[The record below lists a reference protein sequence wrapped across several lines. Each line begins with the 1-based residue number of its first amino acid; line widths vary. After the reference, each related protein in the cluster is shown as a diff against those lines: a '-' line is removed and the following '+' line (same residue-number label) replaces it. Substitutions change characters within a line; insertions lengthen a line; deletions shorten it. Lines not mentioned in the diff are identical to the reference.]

1 MSSADVSARVAWADD
16 APAIAA
22 VQVRAWRASYAD
34 LLPAEVLAAL
44 DPDQLAAGWR
54 DALGR
59 PGDARHRTLVA
70 LERNTVTG
78 FVLTG
83 PATDPA
89 IRGHRAPS
97 TSLRI
102 APRVARHHVDPD
114 RALPFA
120 RAQPRGRVL
129 RTQGIAALAGVAAR
143 LPDRA
148 HRVRGTRRAADPP
161 LVSQIEEFADAVP
174 GFVEDLTAGRG
185 PLGFLQDDYQIVDKV
200 QEAVEDQGAGGILG
214 VTNASLAV
222 ARGVVSFIVGVV
234 TIAFLTVF
242 MLIEGPR
249 ILERFRDSLPEHMKP
264 RFERMGGDIYR
275 TVGGYVGGN
284 LAISLIAGVVSAIVL
299 FALGSSYAIA
309 LAVVVALLDLIP
321 LAGATIAAVIVSTV
335 TFIELGWVR
344 GVIVIGFFVL
354 YQQLE
359 NHILQ
364 PVIYGRT
371 VQLSPLTVLI
381 AILIGAE
388 LVGILG
394 ALAAIPVAGIIQ
406 AIFRE
411 VLRWRREAILPAGM
425 EVALPDE
432 PAAET

>member
-1 MSSADVSARVAWADD
+1 MGT
-16 APAIAA
+16 
-22 VQVRAWRASYAD
+22 
-34 LLPAEVLAAL
+34 LAAMEERHVEERL
-44 DPDQLAAGWR
+44 VSFRPRAILVVLGIILAATAIIAFLFLAWHVITWVLI
-54 DALGR
+54 ALFLSLALNPAVEFFERRGLR
-59 PGDARHRTLVA
+59 RSLASLLVFLLA
-70 LERNTVTG
+70 LFAFAG
-78 FVLTG
+78 LG
-83 PATDPA
+83 
-89 IRGHRAPS
+89 
-97 TSLRI
+97 
-102 APRVARHHVDPD
+102 
-114 RALPFA
+114 AL
-120 RAQPRGRVL
+120 L
-129 RTQGIAALAGVAAR
+129 I
-143 LPDRA
+143 
-148 HRVRGTRRAADPP
+148 PP

-234 TIAFLTVF
+234 TIAFLTIF
-242 MLIEGPR
+242 MLMEGPR
-249 ILERFRDSLPEHMKP
+249 IVERFRDSLPEHMKP
-264 RFERMGGDIYR
+264 RMDRVGGDIYR

-284 LAISLIAGVVSAIVL
+284 LAISLIAGVTSAIVL

-335 TFIELGWVR
+335 SFIELGWVR

-411 VLRWRREAILPAGM
+411 VLRWRREAILPAGR
-425 EVALPDE
+425 EVTMPDE

>member
-1 MSSADVSARVAWADD
+1 MAEERHVEERLVSFRPRAILIVLGIILTATAIIAFLFFAWHVITWILIALFLSL
-16 APAIAA
+16 ALNPA
-22 VQVRAWRASYAD
+22 VEFFERR
-34 LLPAEVLAAL
+34 
-44 DPDQLAAGWR
+44 G
-54 DALGR
+54 LGR
-59 PGDARHRTLVA
+59 TLASLLVFLLA
-70 LERNTVTG
+70 LFAFAG
-78 FVLTG
+78 LG
-83 PATDPA
+83 
-89 IRGHRAPS
+89 
-97 TSLRI
+97 
-102 APRVARHHVDPD
+102 
-114 RALPFA
+114 AL
-120 RAQPRGRVL
+120 L
-129 RTQGIAALAGVAAR
+129 I
-143 LPDRA
+143 
-148 HRVRGTRRAADPP
+148 PP
-161 LVSQIEEFADAVP
+161 LIDQIEEFVDAVP

-185 PLGFLQDDYQIVDKV
+185 PLGFLQEDYQIVDKV
-200 QEAVEDQGAGGILG
+200 QDAIEDQGAGGILG

-222 ARGVVSFIVGVV
+222 ARGVVSFIVGTI
-234 TIAFLTVF
+234 TIAFLTIF
-242 MLIEGPR
+242 MLLEGPN
-249 ILERFRDSLPEHMKP
+249 IVERFRNSLPETLKP
-264 RFERMGGDIYR
+264 RWERVSGDIYR

-299 FALGSSYAIA
+299 FVLGSNYAIA

-335 TFIELGWVR
+335 AFIELGWVR
-344 GVIVIGFFVL
+344 GVIVVGFFVL

-411 VLRWRREAILPAGM
+411 LVRWRREALLPSGL
-425 EVALPDE
+425 EVAMPDE
-432 PAAET
+432 PTTET